1 MGKKSTTTGYWR
13 QRGGTNASAS
23 KLTGPT
29 PAVVPSVLAVTV
41 DPVAAAGTGT
51 GKYIPAGARIIA
63 ITVVSGHTGGTAP
76 LLDLGLTG
84 TNDGLLDGVVADGDV
99 VTDLVTL
106 APATGANGAL
116 LTGEAEAADIEVVAG
131 TGGGTPGTG
140 TSVALIT
147 YVMDD
152 DGSIQD

>member
-1 MGKKSTTTGYWR
+1 MGKRSTTNGYFR

-29 PAVVPSVLAVTV
+29 PAVMPSVLKVVV

-51 GKYIPAGARIIA
+51 GKYIPAGARITH

-76 LLDLGLTG
+76 LLDLGLG
-84 TNDGLLDGVVADGDV
+84 ASVDGLLDGVVADGNV
-99 VTDLVTL
+99 VADLINLV
-106 APATGANGAL
+106 PATGA
-116 LTGEAEAADIEVVAG
+116 IEVVAG

-147 YVMDD
+147 DVMDD
-152 DGSIQD
+152 DGDVQD